1 MKTIYIVSWLL
12 IQWVPIPCPNANKK
26 NEFGLLNTTTTL
38 SIYCTTKDSTHCERT
53 FTTLDSANNFSQ
65 TMQSLAN
72 DYEAPFKSKIINIK
86 ISNN

>member
-1 MKTIYIVSWLL
+1 MKTIYIVTWLL
-12 IQWVPIPCPNANKK
+12 IQWFPKPC
-26 NEFGLLNTTTTL
+26 LNTNPIT
-38 SIYCTTKDSTHCERT
+38 YCMTKDSTHCERT
-53 FTTLDSANNFSQ
+53 FSTLDSANNFSQ